1 MMNDI
6 ETRINELIGDLK
18 QERDELL
25 LKLKLAKLEATEE
38 WVKLEAKIEKLESK
52 AKELG
57 NATADASQDIGAAAR
72 LLGEEIR
79 DGFKKVA
86 RHL

>member
-1 MMNDI
+1 MSDI
-6 ETRINELIGDLK
+6 ETRIDQMINDLK
-18 QERDELL
+18 QERDELE
-25 LKLKLAKLEATEE
+25 LKLKLAKLEANEE
-38 WVKLEAKIEKLESK
+38 WVKLEAKIARLESK

-57 NATADASQDIGAAAR
+57 DVTAEASHDVAAAAR

-79 DGFKKVA
+79 DSLKKIA

>member
-1 MMNDI
+1 MSDI
-6 ETRINELIGDLK
+6 ETRIDDMINDLK
-18 QERDELL
+18 HQRDELE
-25 LKLKLAKLEATEE
+25 LKLKLAKLEANEE
-38 WVKLEAKIEKLESK
+38 WVKLEAKIAKLETK

-57 NATADASQDIGAAAR
+57 EVTAEASNDVAAAAR

-79 DGFKKVA
+79 DGLKKIA

>member
-1 MMNDI
+1 MSDI
-6 ETRINELIGDLK
+6 ETRIDQMINDLK
-18 QERDELL
+18 QERDELE
-25 LKLKLAKLEATEE
+25 LKLKLAKLEANEE
-38 WVKLEAKIEKLESK
+38 WVKLEAKIARLESK

-57 NATADASQDIGAAAR
+57 DVTAEASHDVAAAAR

-79 DGFKKVA
+79 DGLKKIA